1 MQDLRPGNNFNIM
14 DVVGIL
20 AAKYSC
26 MICLHRHVP
35 NNNLGNLLTIRNHC
49 FIPEYRIN
57 QFVKLDIG
65 TGVIQKV
72 MELAA
77 QSQTYVYDITDR
89 SKKSKRINLQV
100 QIGGKPDTP
109 KRLPPKRFAPYVRFD
124 SNNTRAPTPLHP
136 DHATSPPFMFAPNS
150 PSYNPIRVTSP
161 TSPTYDRNT

>member
-26 MICLHRHVP
+26 MICLHRSLP
-35 NNNLGNLLTIRNHC
+35 NDALGNLLTIRDHC
-49 FIPEYRIN
+49 FIPQYRID

-77 QSQTYVYDITDR
+77 QSQIYVYDITDR
-89 SKKSKRINLQV
+89 TKTKRINLQV
-100 QIGGKPDTP
+100 QIGGKRDTP
-109 KRLPPKRFAPYVRFD
+109 KRLPPKRRFAPYVRFD
-124 SNNTRAPTPLHP
+124 SNNTRAPTPLHS
-136 DHATSPPFMFAPNS
+136 DRASS
-150 PSYNPIRVTSP
+150 PSQF
-161 TSPTYDRNT
+161 DRPY